1 MDTVVPPDLP
11 LVTTGESPSKV
22 EARGFD
28 QETRLEM
35 DLTELTQKL
44 TNDLG
49 LKSSDTGGSGDLSS
63 TAIDLVEKEE
73 GLVPMVSSEKGTVKG
88 GSKGSWV
95 GAVQG
100 QKMLKKYEVE
110 ITMKDGIGSVT
121 VPEEITKDVAPLWD
135 DFLIGKFLD
144 NAPHIAKVHAIV
156 NKIWTLNDKAQ
167 KIEVYEVN
175 STTMKFRILNHSD
188 RNRILRRGMW
198 NLAGVPVVM
207 TKWSPVIEKEKPPTQ
222 SIPMWVHIKNVPVS
236 MFSWQGLS
244 FVTSPIG
251 SPVRLHPETA
261 QCLNL
266 EVAKIFVNVDLTKD
280 LPKKMN
286 FNIQGEDVL
295 VEFIYPW
302 FPIKCSK
309 CDKWGH
315 SVKACPTTKDGQGD
329 KEEKMEEGEV
339 RKEVESKME
348 DTMTVQELNV
358 LDATGK
364 ITIEITEDNVE
375 EERKSS
381 GGEIEQLKEVSEKEA
396 GWLDVSMG
404 KSSRSPSGRQRELE
418 VDQDTILSQSRFSV
432 LMHEEEGEWVESDR
446 EEVVQLEGGSL
457 HEELE
462 EMDEIIPRQSLP
474 RNSKMNH
481 RCLRDKKSLKAQD
494 PGPSYQNKKK
504 PRRQ

>member
-95 GAVQG
+95 GAVQ
-100 QKMLKKYEVE
+100 
-110 ITMKDGIGSVT
+110 
-121 VPEEITKDVAPLWD
+121 
-135 DFLIGKFLD
+135 
-144 NAPHIAKVHAIV
+144 
-156 NKIWTLNDKAQ
+156 
-167 KIEVYEVN
+167 
-175 STTMKFRILNHSD
+175 
-188 RNRILRRGMW
+188 
-198 NLAGVPVVM
+198 
-207 TKWSPVIEKEKPPTQ
+207 
-222 SIPMWVHIKNVPVS
+222 
-236 MFSWQGLS
+236 
-244 FVTSPIG
+244 
-251 SPVRLHPETA
+251 
-261 QCLNL
+261 
-266 EVAKIFVNVDLTKD
+266 
-280 LPKKMN
+280 
-286 FNIQGEDVL
+286 
-295 VEFIYPW
+295 
-302 FPIKCSK
+302 
-309 CDKWGH
+309 
-315 SVKACPTTKDGQGD
+315 
-329 KEEKMEEGEV
+329 
-339 RKEVESKME
+339 
-348 DTMTVQELNV
+348 
-358 LDATGK
+358 GK

-462 EMDEIIPRQSLP
+462 EMDEIIP
-474 RNSKMNH
+474 
-481 RCLRDKKSLKAQD
+481 
-494 PGPSYQNKKK
+494 
-504 PRRQ
+504 